1 MEASDLA
8 GIEQSWEIAR
18 TVDIIFLVLAF
29 IFFIL
34 RLLSEYKN
42 GEGGD
47 LAGHLMIVAYVRDL
61 AKSSLIVMLT
71 CAVHQCRIICCSHL
85 A

>member
-1 MEASDLA
+1 MEASDLT
-8 GIEQSWEIAR
+8 GIEKSWEIAR
-18 TVDIIFLVLAF
+18 TVEIIFLVLASV
-29 IFFIL
+29 FFIL

-47 LAGHLMIVAYVRDL
+47 LAGHLIRVAYVTDP
-61 AKSSLIVMLT
+61 AKSSLIVMLN
-71 CAVHQCRIICCSHL
+71 CAVNQSRTICCSHL